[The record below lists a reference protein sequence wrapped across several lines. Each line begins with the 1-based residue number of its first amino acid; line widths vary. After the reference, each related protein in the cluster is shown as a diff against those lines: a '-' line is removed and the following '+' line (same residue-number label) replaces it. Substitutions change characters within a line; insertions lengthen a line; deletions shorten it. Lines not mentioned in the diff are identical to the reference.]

1 MHSSNLN
8 EACYLLLLSHFS
20 CVRLCATLQ
29 TAAHQLPHPWDSPG
43 KNTGVV
49 TSHHKQWIRA
59 DKCYINESMM
69 APVYGPLGPLFIH
82 SKFRLISSKV
92 HWHQTRIFT
101 QPIVSN
107 VAQTSRF
114 LTIQKR
120 RGRQRMRW
128 LDGFIDSMDMRLREL
143 QEIVKDRETWFS
155 AVHGVTKS
163 QTRLSN

>member
-1 MHSSNLN
+1 
-8 EACYLLLLSHFS
+8 
-20 CVRLCATLQ
+20 
-29 TAAHQLPHPWDSPG
+29 
-43 KNTGVV
+43 
-49 TSHHKQWIRA
+49 
-59 DKCYINESMM
+59 M

-128 LDGFIDSMDMRLREL
+128 LDSITESMDMSLSKL
-143 QEIVKDRETWFS
+143 QEIVKDREACVLQS
-155 AVHGVTKS
+155 VELQRVGHDLVTEQQQQQFIFIDQTLMILKYQSSKLTRKS
-163 QTRLSN
+163 FKSENVDFPIILKLLWVTDSQFIAYGQK